1 MKKTFQKTVVLPVSR
16 PKLATEIG
24 LISGEINMSKM
35 SLDDL
40 VIAFRK
46 VEVRAD
52 IVKGM
57 ILVEARKRFDNDR
70 AFGQW
75 VKDNDMADDSQQVR
89 NSYMHVAR
97 FFCSRDTSGISVS
110 VCQEI
115 AAPKNKDVAE
125 KAYQYALGRGLTRN
139 DVIGYIN
146 QLRSSLKEDK
156 TPRLMPTY
164 NEPAGFT
171 LPETRSSGGKNEVRS
186 ITRTAKNGELLDRI
200 YGEEK
205 PDTPQSEL
213 WVNGNR
219 DAEAAQRYIM
229 DVILPNIPQSQQYDV
244 LLNCIAEWSAISHD

>member
-1 MKKTFQKTVVLPVSR
+1 MKSTFKKTIVLPVSK
-16 PKLATEIG
+16 PKLTTEIG

-46 VEVRAD
+46 VEVRSD

-57 ILVEARKRFDNDR
+57 VLVEARKRFDSDR
-70 AFGQW
+70 DFGQW
-75 VKDNDMADDSQQVR
+75 VKDNDMAEDSQQVR
-89 NSYMHVAR
+89 NTYMHVAR
-97 FFCSRDTSGISVS
+97 FFGSRDTSGISVS

-125 KAYQYALGRGLTRN
+125 KAYQYALGRGLTKS

-146 QLRSSLKEDK
+146 QLRSALLEDK
-156 TPRLMPTY
+156 SPRLIQSFS
-164 NEPAGFT
+164 EPAGFT
-171 LPETRSSGGKNEVRS
+171 LPETRSSGGRNEVRS
-186 ITRTAKNGELLDRI
+186 ISRTAKNGELLDRV
-200 YGEEK
+200 YGENKSE
-205 PDTPQSEL
+205 TPQAEL

-229 DVILPNIPQSQQYDV
+229 DVILPNIPQAQQYDV
-244 LLNCIAEWSAISHD
+244 LLNCIAEWTAISRD